1 MRDDHRLCP
10 PPRSVP
16 WSLRTVVL
24 LGGVRPAIGWLLLG
38 MGLVFV
44 MVFAGNAEPL
54 FSDPFGG
61 PVSSM
66 RGTVTEVR
74 ATAVKVNRRRVAA
87 VHFEYGSGEPRQRG
101 VSYTLEATPDPGSEV
116 ELEVARTRPA
126 VARIVG
132 MRTHPMPAWLHG
144 IVVLPLAGVVVLLL
158 SLRKGFARVRLLQ
171 QGEVAQA
178 TLVDQQATN
187 ASINNRRVHRLTFR
201 FVDRGKRE
209 RLVVARTHRTEA
221 LTDEPSETVLHD
233 PDGDGALLLDDLP
246 ARTTIDAQGQL
257 EPTPLGRVLLVLIAP
272 ALVAL
277 VVALASRILA
287 QFGPS

>member
-1 MRDDHRLCP
+1 MRDRNPLCL

-16 WSLRTVVL
+16 WPLQVVVL
-24 LGGVRPAIGWLLLG
+24 LGGVAPAIGWLLLG

-61 PVSSM
+61 PLSSM

-74 ATAVKVNRRRVAA
+74 ATAIKVNRRPVAA
-87 VHFEYGSGEPRQRG
+87 VHFEYGSSEPRQRG
-101 VSYTLEATPDPGSEV
+101 VSYMLDATPAPGSEV
-116 ELEVARTRPA
+116 ELE

-132 MRTHPMPAWLHG
+132 MRTHPMPAWLHL

-158 SLRKGFARVRLLQ
+158 SLRKGFARVRLLRH
-171 QGEVAQA
+171 GEVAQA

-187 ASINNRRVHRLTFR
+187 TTINNQRVHKLTFR
-201 FVDRGKRE
+201 FVDRNKRE
-209 RLVVARTHRTEA
+209 RLAQARTHRTAA

-233 PDGDGALLLDDLP
+233 PDGDAALLLDDLP
-246 ARTTIDAQGQL
+246 ARTRIDAQGQL
-257 EPTPLGRVLLVLIAP
+257 EPPPFGRVLVVLIGP

-277 VVALASRILA
+277 VVALASWIMG
-287 QFGPS
+287 QFGAG